1 MSDGESSESTYDPA
15 SLEGVPEAGRARLQQ
30 NRAGLFTS
38 DLSVNEFLLVKQA
51 GFDPV
56 GLVVGSSIYHIGI
69 QVAGWKKSQEL
80 TVLSEA
86 MYGARQLAMTRM
98 EEEADQLGADGVV
111 GVRLDIGRY
120 EWGQD
125 MAEFIAIGTA
135 VKHREG
141 VLHRAPNG
149 RPFTSDLSG
158 QDFWTLLRTGH
169 RPVGM
174 VMGSCVYH
182 VAHRGMLQS
191 MAQTGRNVELPNF
204 TQALYDA
211 RELAMERMQ
220 NEAQQVSAEG
230 IVGVQLQEK
239 SHGWG
244 SHTIEFF
251 AVGTAIVPREG
262 DDGKIE
268 PPTPVLDLSS

>member
-1 MSDGESSESTYDPA
+1 MSDEPIEREAAYDPT
-15 SLEGVPEAGRARLQQ
+15 SLEGIPEAGRARLQQ
-30 NRAGLFTS
+30 NRQGLFTS

-51 GFDPV
+51 GFEPL

-69 QVAGWKKSQEL
+69 QVSGWKKSQEM

-135 VKHREG
+135 VKHRDG

-191 MAQTGRNVELPNF
+191 MAQTGRNVELSNF

-220 NEAQQVSAEG
+220 SEAQEIGAEG
-230 IVGVQLQEK
+230 IVGVALNET

-262 DDGKIE
+262 HDEQIE
-268 PPTPVLDLSS
+268 APTTVLDLS

>member
-1 MSDGESSESTYDPA
+1 MNERETPYDPS

-51 GFDPV
+51 GFEPM

-69 QVAGWKKSQEL
+69 QMAGWKKSQEM

-141 VLHRAPNG
+141 AMHRAPNG

-182 VAHRGMLQS
+182 VAHRGMFQS
-191 MAQTGRNVELPNF
+191 MAQTGRNVELSNF

-220 NEAQQVSAEG
+220 SEAQEISAEG

-251 AVGTAIVPREG
+251 AVGTAIIPREG
-262 DDGKIE
+262 HTEEIE
-268 PPTPVLDLSS
+268 APTTVLDLS